1 MANVS
6 ERTLQLSVLVAFAS
20 GVLVG
25 WQANRLRR
33 RYLDWRKKRLQDKLA
48 ATQKKLDLAWD
59 PRAVGPRRPPRGHL
73 ASPARSSSR
82 SQARL
87 TLSAR
92 SAGLLPES
100 VSSTYSGAL
109 RGDFA
114 DGRISWDR
122 RVFGEPTGGDLYPQ
136 APERGGSF
144 VFPNNKHFGI
154 VVQFTAC
161 V

>member
-1 MANVS
+1 MADVS

-73 ASPARSSSR
+73 EATSSLRRGAPAE
-82 SQARL
+82 ARL
-87 TLSAR
+87 ASLSPPAVPGSCR
-92 SAGLLPES
+92 SRWAVLTATPYGEISGTAGYL
-100 VSSTYSGAL
+100 G
-109 RGDFA
+109 
-114 DGRISWDR
+114 
-122 RVFGEPTGGDLYPQ
+122 TGGSLERPQ
-136 APERGGSF
+136 EVTCPPRHQKEEEVLFSLITHIL
-144 VFPNNKHFGI
+144 VS
-154 VVQFTAC
+154 
-161 V
+161 